1 MSLENVGNSFVPV
14 NQIHMNASKRN
25 ALYIGILFIIPF
37 FAYSTADGFI
47 STALNSTAI
56 NSNSLTIGATLVLVN
71 ALCVAL
77 IGIVTHKTLSH
88 LNPAITKAYRL
99 TRLLEA
105 LGFIIIAATVLYF
118 TYSTQHDVN
127 STKNILFWAYQSAML
142 VLSLGSLP
150 FFKFLQQQQIIPRY
164 MAIWGIGGYVLLA
177 TGSLLEMAGLPFG
190 LYLSIPGGLF
200 ELVFAIRLMVKGF
213 TTANHTI

>member
-1 MSLENVGNSFVPV
+1 MSLKNAGNSFVPV

-37 FAYSTADGFI
+37 FAYSTADGLI
-47 STALNSTAI
+47 SSALNSPTII
-56 NSNSLTIGATLVLVN
+56 NNNSLIIGTALVLIN

-88 LNPAITKAYRL
+88 LNPAVTKAYRL

-105 LGFIIIAATVLYF
+105 LGFITIAATVLYF

-127 STKNILFWAYQSAML
+127 STKNIHFWAYQTAML
-142 VLSLGSLP
+142 VLSIGSLP
-150 FFKFLQQQQIIPRY
+150 FFRFLLQQQIIPRY
-164 MAIWGIGGYVLLA
+164 MAIWGIGGYALLA

-200 ELVFAIRLMVKGF
+200 ELVFAIRLMIKGF
-213 TTANHTI
+213 DNTPR

>member
-1 MSLENVGNSFVPV
+1 MSLENAGNSFVPV
-14 NQIHMNASKRN
+14 NQIHMNTPKRN

-37 FAYSTADGFI
+37 FAYSNADGFI
-47 STALNSTAI
+47 SATLNSTAI
-56 NSNSLTIGATLVLVN
+56 NSYSLIIGAALVLVN
-71 ALCVAL
+71 ALCAAL
-77 IGIVTHKTLSH
+77 IGIVTHTTLSH
-88 LNPAITKAYRL
+88 LNPAVTKAYRL

-105 LGFIIIAATVLYF
+105 LGFIIIATTVLYF

-127 STKNILFWAYQSAML
+127 STKNILFWAYQTAML
-142 VLSLGSLP
+142 VLSIGSLP
-150 FFKFLQQQQIIPRY
+150 FFRFIIQQRLIPRY

-177 TGSLLEMAGLPFG
+177 TGSLLEMAGIPFG

-213 TTANHTI
+213 DNTPR